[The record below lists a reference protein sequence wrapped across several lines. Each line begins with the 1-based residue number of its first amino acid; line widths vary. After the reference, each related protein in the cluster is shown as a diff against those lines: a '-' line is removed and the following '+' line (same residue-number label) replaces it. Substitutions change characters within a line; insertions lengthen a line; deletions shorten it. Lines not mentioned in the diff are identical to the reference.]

1 MKKKGKKIQKIRKKE
16 EVAEDWCFVCK
27 DGGKLLVCEYKQCLK
42 SYHADCVGLDESV
55 FDTGNRWTCGLHS
68 CFICEKDSK
77 FHCYCCPTGVC
88 QRCITGAEF
97 TRVKGHKGFC
107 NNCLKLALLG
117 EENMDVD
124 SDGEKVDFKDRE
136 TYEGLFMEYWE
147 IIKEEEGLTLEHLH
161 AADAQLKKGENY
173 KSGSRRVESNK
184 DEENQSDYDD
194 EDDDEIEE
202 PKLVQKVKRSKRHKK
217 REVKSNKRE
226 FIGWGSKSLIDFLSS
241 IGKDARKRLSQ
252 YDISSIINGYINENK
267 LFRPEKKNKILCDER
282 LKSVLGRKSINR
294 NKIYDLLEPHLLEN
308 LDLSEEDEVGNS
320 SEDEE
325 ESVLVASK
333 KQRKLSSCRKSQE
346 KGVVFD
352 APLSWFAAIV
362 AENIKLVFLKRSL
375 VQELLKKPETFEDK
389 VIGSFVRVKSE
400 PSDSMQGFSHQL
412 VQVTG
417 MKKPSPGESN
427 SEILLQVSNMSKD
440 IRINMLSEDNFSEEE
455 CEDLKQKVKA
465 GLLKRPTMLELEQKA
480 KTLHEDITKHW
491 IAKELALLQNL
502 IDRANEKGWR
512 AELFEY
518 LERRQ
523 LLQKPSEQLRLLQ
536 KVPRALADISDFEPT
551 SQKSMLK
558 GSSETPGDNNGGN
571 GISLGDGAVT
581 NGNSSFGNIGSS
593 SANDGNGNGNVQAT
607 QGNNAG
613 CNIQVAPTMHQKK
626 GHPVGQP
633 VSRPVGRPLQ
643 KRRKTIPRY
652 PLLKNY
658 QHSLMLLKIN
668 LMSSS
673 KVSHI
678 NRVLILMD
686 KSKPNQKI
694 RNRKLS
700 QVEMMMAR

>member
-1 MKKKGKKIQKIRKKE
+1 MKKKGKKIQNIRKKE

-202 PKLVQKVKRSKRHKK
+202 PKLVQKVKRSKSHKK

-412 VQVTG
+412 VQVAG

-440 IRINMLSEDNFSEEE
+440 IHINMLSEDNFSEEE

-465 GLLKRPTMLELEQKA
+465 GLLKRPTMVELEQKA

-551 SQKSMLK
+551 LQKSMLK

-607 QGNNAG
+607 HGNNAG
-613 CNIQVAPTMHQKK
+613 CNIQVAKEKEDHSEVSVIEKLPEQPNAPEDQSNVILQSEPHQ
-626 GHPVGQP
+626 
-633 VSRPVGRPLQ
+633 
-643 KRRKTIPRY
+643 
-652 PLLKNY
+652 
-658 QHSLMLLKIN
+658 
-668 LMSSS
+668 SSS
-673 KVSHI
+673 HI
-678 NRVLILMD
+678 D
-686 KSKPNQKI
+686 GQKQSQPKDSKQKI
-694 RNRKLS
+694 ESGGDDDGK
-700 QVEMMMAR
+700 MI